1 MCVRELEYSKFIMC
15 CVMSEDDHNR
25 LRNIDAKLYS
35 PLAMKEEDG
44 TVTVIRD
51 AYEQVSDASSLK
63 FE

>member
-1 MCVRELEYSKFIMC
+1 MC